1 MTLIALNVIAYFFWQ
16 KGGLS
21 FGDPSNPA
29 YFDNLVRYATIP
41 YEITHP
47 GEQCVPATSDAYTC
61 STAYGAQ
68 YDLPSTYVTVFTA
81 MFMHGG
87 LLHLGGNMLFL
98 WIFGNN
104 VEDSMGPV
112 KFVIFYLL
120 GGLAATGGQL
130 LVGPDST
137 VPNIGASGAIAA
149 VLGGYILLFPKAR
162 VVTIIFIVFFF
173 TILELPALVDPRV
186 LVHPAGAVRLLRP
199 RERGGAGR
207 RRRVLRPHRRLRV
220 RAARDQAVRGR
231 AQAAAAGGGRPGG
244 PLAMRT
250 LVVGAALAFT
260 ALLAFLTLFVIFNT
274 GPDVLSVL
282 SLLVLALFFFGIFGA
297 LGSGPRDR

>member
-1 MTLIALNVIAYFFWQ
+1 MPGVSGQA
-16 KGGLS
+16 
-21 FGDPSNPA
+21 DP
-29 YFDNLVRYATIP
+29 
-41 YEITHP
+41 
-47 GEQCVPATSDAYTC
+47 QPATWL
-61 STAYGAQ
+61 TA
-68 YDLPSTYVTVFTA
+68 FTS

-112 KFVIFYLL
+112 KFVVFYLL
-120 GGLAATGGQL
+120 GGLAALAGADRSS
-130 LVGPDST
+130 GPTPT
-137 VPNIGASGAIAA
+137 VPTIGASGAVAG

-162 VVTIIFIVFFF
+162 VVTVIFIVFFF
-173 TILELPALVDPRV
+173 TILELPALLILGFWFLQQALFGYFDLGR
-186 LVHPAGAVRLLRP
+186 AATR
-199 RERGGAGR
+199 GR

-220 RAARDQAVRGR
+220 RAAGDQAVRRR
-231 AQAAAAGGGRPGG
+231 AQAAAAAGGRPE

-250 LVVGAALAFT
+250 LVMGAALAFT
-260 ALLAFLTLFVIFNT
+260 ALLAFLTVFVIFET

-297 LGSGPRDR
+297 LGTGPRDR